1 MKASTILP
9 YFSVT
14 DYAAIRFNP
23 FQSEGIGSLNIHHKE
38 GF

>member
-1 MKASTILP
+1 MKASTILSN
-9 YFSVT
+9 FSMT

-23 FQSEGIGSLNIHHKE
+23 FQSEEIGSLNIHHKE